1 MMVFVGLKV
10 SLSIVYGECREEGRL
25 DSIKVGLARRESGGE
40 MQARTSPGS
49 RTAAVVA
56 VVDPIRCRLERDYV
70 KFWIVP
76 VVSGPSRLADLRP
89 PITPDDVFGKSSIGQ
104 RQLLS
109 EFTPT

>member
-49 RTAAVVA
+49 RTAVVA
-56 VVDPIRCRLERDYV
+56 VGPIRCRLERDYV

-104 RQLLS
+104 RQLPS
-109 EFTPT
+109 DFTPT